1 MKYKLT
7 TNDILRQG
15 GIKKLERDGFKK
27 ETIMKEMYRITAGAS
42 TQQRTEIVNKLFDRR
57 NEG

>member
-7 TNDILRQG
+7 TNDILKQG

-27 ETIMKEMYRITAGAS
+27 ETIMKEMYKITDGMN
-42 TQQRTEIVNKLFDRR
+42 TQQRTDVVNKLFDRR
-57 NEG
+57 NES

>member
-27 ETIMKEMYRITAGAS
+27 EVIMKEMYRVTEGMS
-42 TQQRTEIVNKLFDRR
+42 QQQRTEVVNKLFDRR
-57 NEG
+57 NES